1 MVDKERKQVLEMVR
15 DGKLTVDEAQKILD
29 AMIEGDERIRSVA
42 SPKRSPRFLRIR
54 VKDEDGS
61 KVNLNIPISLAKV
74 MMRFV
79 PSEVMGTLSDQ
90 NVDLDAILEAVREGA
105 EGQLI
110 HVKEEDGDEVEISV
124 E

>member
-1 MVDKERKQVLEMVR
+1 MDQERKQVLEMVR
-15 DGKLTVDEAQKILD
+15 DGRLTVDEAEQILD
-29 AMIEGDERIRSVA
+29 AMTYGEERTSDAV
-42 SPKRSPRFLRIR
+42 SSKRNPRFLRIR

-74 MMRFV
+74 MLKFV
-79 PSEVMGTLSDQ
+79 PSQVMGELADQ
-90 NVDLDAILEAVREGA
+90 NIDLNGILAAVQEGA

>member
-1 MVDKERKQVLEMVR
+1 MDQERKQVLEMVR

-29 AMIEGDERIRSVA
+29 AMIEGDERTRSDA

-61 KVNLNIPISLAKV
+61 RVNLNIPISLAKV

-79 PSEVMGTLSDQ
+79 PGEVRGTLSDQ

>member
-1 MVDKERKQVLEMVR
+1 MDQERKQVLEMVR
-15 DGKLTVDEAQKILD
+15 DGKLSVDEAQKILD
-29 AMIEGDERIRSVA
+29 AMNEGDERMRSAA
-42 SPKRSPRFLRIR
+42 SPRRSPRFLRIR

-61 KVNLNIPISLAKV
+61 KVNLSIPLSLAKV

-79 PSEVMGTLSDQ
+79 PGDVMGALSDQ
-90 NVDLDAILEAVREGA
+90 NMDLDTILEAVREGA
-105 EGQLI
+105 EGKLI